1 MVRNKILDA
10 LGQKPTYADAKRH
23 VRFAPK
29 SGHVR
34 CNLGCPLWANSGHRT
49 EPSLGRPQRG
59 ERKIKFAY
67 DA

>member
-1 MVRNKILDA
+1 MSA
-10 LGQKPTYADAKRH
+10 LGHKRTCRTAKSH
-23 VRFAPK
+23 VRFTPE
-29 SGHVR
+29 SGHVQ
-34 CNLGCPLWANSGHRT
+34 CTSGCPLCANSGHST